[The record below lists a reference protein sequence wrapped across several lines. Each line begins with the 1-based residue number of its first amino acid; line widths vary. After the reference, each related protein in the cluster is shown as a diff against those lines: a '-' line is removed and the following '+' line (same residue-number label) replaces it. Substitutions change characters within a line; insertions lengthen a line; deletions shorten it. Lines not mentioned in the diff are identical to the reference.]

1 MQMVI
6 CECNSLNRGTTYLQQ
21 GDSES
26 AIDDFSNV
34 IRLSPGDEAAYY
46 WRGISNEQAGRQQEA
61 IADYTQFLA
70 LTQDA
75 NAREE
80 IEQKLSQW
88 NADEPESARSRST
101 VPGDRQKAN
110 QVQSAKPDQDRDL
123 YGLMIALGERALH
136 STWFGSSVNCYGA
149 RAEEL

>member
-61 IADYTQFLA
+61 IADYRQFLA

-88 NADEPESARSRST
+88 NVDETDRTNHRSIVADDSLET
-101 VPGDRQKAN
+101 N
-110 QVQSAKPDQDRDL
+110 
-123 YGLMIALGERALH
+123 
-136 STWFGSSVNCYGA
+136 
-149 RAEEL
+149 